1 MEIIKTK
8 IDGVV
13 IVEPK
18 VFGDHRGFFMESWSK
33 RHTAQTMVARIFT
46 ATHFALATK
55 RRNATRSA
63 GTEQGYSNIIVAA
76 HYSELIFLLFRI
88 FLPILPTLR
97 FCEEHRSSILHSL
110 PDVSLY
116 QI

>member
-33 RHTAQTMVARIFT
+33 RH
-46 ATHFALATK
+46 L
-55 RRNATRSA
+55 RRPVCTTISCRTTTRP
-63 GTEQGYSNIIVAA
+63 Q
-76 HYSELIFLLFRI
+76 L
-88 FLPILPTLR
+88 
-97 FCEEHRSSILHSL
+97 
-110 PDVSLY
+110 
-116 QI
+116 